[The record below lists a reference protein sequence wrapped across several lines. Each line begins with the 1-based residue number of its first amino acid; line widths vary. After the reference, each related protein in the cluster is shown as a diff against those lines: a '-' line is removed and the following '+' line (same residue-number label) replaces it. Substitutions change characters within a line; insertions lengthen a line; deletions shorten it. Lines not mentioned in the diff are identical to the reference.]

1 MSMKVGG
8 NQSNRQ
14 VIQIKN
20 RDGSVAA
27 TFSITKPE
35 VKRKKSLQYNF
46 KEISVQIMMA
56 KTSGSARSV
65 AAKARRKTG
74 ALQKKQGNSEYDEQE
89 LKMAIAHA
97 KKLERIAKKRMK
109 HLQEEEKAKQK
120 GSCLVE
126 TDEYESLSME
136 EETEENSEQEVSG
149 EEMERMLR
157 EYQAMMEESMEELNE
172 SMEELE
178 EEAWKEFADELLGGV
193 QEDMDPEDLE
203 RLKKKHR
210 SDELRELME
219 ADMKYLRELFGK
231 LAREK
236 QESANGA
243 GSGSVSLQ
251 LGGMEM
257 PVPVTE
263 EVVMTE
269 GGNVDVTV

>member
-1 MSMKVGG
+1 MGMKIGG
-8 NQSNRQ
+8 NQSNKQ

-20 RDGSVAA
+20 TDGSVAA
-27 TFSITKPE
+27 TFSVSKPA
-35 VKRKKSLQYNF
+35 VKKKKSLQYNF

-56 KTSGSARSV
+56 KTPGSARSV

-74 ALQKKQGNSEYDEQE
+74 LLQRKQRNGEYDEQE

-136 EETEENSEQEVSG
+136 ETEENSDQEAVR
-149 EEMERMLR
+149 EELERMLQ
-157 EYQAMMEESMEELNE
+157 EYQAMMEECMEELNE
-172 SMEELE
+172 SMEEME
-178 EEAWKEFADELLGGV
+178 QEALRELADEFLGGV
-193 QEDMDPEDLE
+193 QEEMDPEDLE

-231 LAREK
+231 LAREQ
-236 QESANGA
+236 QENSN

-269 GGNVDVTV
+269 GGNVDVSV